1 MICCCEILGLHYA
14 YPNND
19 PEFFNGHSPNEQIF
33 HQSNGDNHISA
44 GKLLCFICQGYFKNK
59 SNN

>member
-1 MICCCEILGLHYA
+1 LTRCPNGLLATDNGIDSNGMHYQ

-33 HQSNGDNHISA
+33 HQTNGDNQNST
-44 GKLLCFICQGYFKNK
+44 
-59 SNN
+59 